1 MAEKKSKK
9 IKAESEEAEPAAHKV
24 APGKLMVYDLEG
36 KVAGEAD
43 LPEAFKSE
51 YRPDVIR
58 RAVTA
63 IEANKRQ
70 PYAPS
75 PTAGMRHSVETW
87 GKGRGVSRVQ
97 RMKDGS
103 TAAQSPNNV
112 GGRRAHPPKVEKDLG
127 KKINRKELA
136 LARFA
141 ALTATSRPELVR
153 ARGHK
158 FDEKLTVPVIVK
170 DEFEAIKSTQ
180 DMVKALDSIGVYD
193 DILRAENGKNVRAGR
208 GKMRGRRYRIPKSI
222 LVVLS
227 EDCKGWRSIRN
238 LPGVDVATPVSL
250 NASLLAPGGDPG
262 RLMVVS
268 EKALQALGAWHR

>member
-1 MAEKKSKK
+1 MAEKKVKK
-9 IKAESEEAEPAAHKV
+9 IKDEEEEAANAPSKV
-24 APGKLMVYDLEG
+24 APGMLKIYDLEG
-36 KVAGEAD
+36 NVSGETP

-51 YRPDVIR
+51 LRPDVIR

-63 IEANKRQ
+63 IEANRRQ

-87 GKGRGVSRVQ
+87 GKGRGVARVQ

-127 KKINRKELA
+127 KKINKKELLMAKLAA
-136 LARFA
+136 LA
-141 ALTATSRPELVR
+141 ATSRQELVR

-158 FDEKLTVPVIVK
+158 FSEELTVPVVVK
-170 DEFEAIKSTQ
+170 DDFESIKSTQ
-180 DMVKALDSIGVYD
+180 DAVKALESIGVYD
-193 DILRAENGKNVRAGR
+193 DVLRADGGKKIRAGR
-208 GKMRGRRYRIPKSI
+208 GKMRGRRYRTPKGI

-227 EDCKGWRSIRN
+227 GDCAGARSVRN
-238 LPGVDVATPVSL
+238 LPGIEVATPTTL
-250 NASLLAPGGDPG
+250 NAAVLAPGGDPG
-262 RLMVVS
+262 RLMLVT
-268 EKALQALGAWHR
+268 EKALETLGGWRR

>member
-1 MAEKKSKK
+1 M
-9 IKAESEEAEPAAHKV
+9 
-24 APGKLMVYDLEG
+24 LRVYDLEG
-36 KVAGEAD
+36 NVSGETP

-51 YRPDVIR
+51 LRPDVIR

-63 IEANKRQ
+63 IEANRRQ

-127 KKINRKELA
+127 KKINRKELLMA
-136 LARFA
+136 KLA

-153 ARGHK
+153 ARGHL
-158 FDEKLTVPVIVK
+158 FDEELTVPVVVK
-170 DEFEAIKSTQ
+170 DDFESIKTTQ
-180 DMVKALDSIGVYD
+180 QAVKALESIGVYD
-193 DILRAENGKNVRAGR
+193 DVIRADSGKKVRAGR
-208 GKMRGRRYRIPKSI
+208 GKMRGRRYKMPRGI

-227 EDCKGWRSIRN
+227 GDCAGARSVRN
-238 LPGVDVATPVSL
+238 LPGVEVVTPTML
-250 NASLLAPGGDPG
+250 NASVLAPGGAPG
-262 RLMVVS
+262 RLMLVT
-268 EKALQALGAWHR
+268 EKALEAMGGWRR